1 MALIAE
7 TPHLDQPAIRG
18 PRYTRQRRFVPI
30 LVTLFLLSVLAPI
43 SFSIGSVLL
52 NPYRVVLLLAFFP
65 TFLRWINRKAGPILL
80 PDVLLLCFAL
90 WASMTFAIA
99 HGVTEAIEPSG
110 AHPAR
115 NVWRLS
121 ARPRLYP
128 RHVEFSIAVTFA
140 LSDCGRDD
148 SVCDGRSPLPPDR
161 SFLTYSAPSQTCLIK
176 SPRGRAG
183 VSTARKWFSSIPFSM
198 AYFVPLLWG

>member
-1 MALIAE
+1 M
-7 TPHLDQPAIRG
+7 
-18 PRYTRQRRFVPI
+18 
-30 LVTLFLLSVLAPI
+30 
-43 SFSIGSVLL
+43 
-52 NPYRVVLLLAFFP
+52 LLLAFFP
-65 TFLRWINRKAGPILL
+65 TFLRWIGRKAGPILL

-110 AHPAR
+110 VLLLETFGAYLLAR
-115 NVWRLS
+115 VYIRDISSFRSLSRL
-121 ARPRLYP
+121 LFLI
-128 RHVEFSIAVTFA
+128 VVV
-140 LSDCGRDD
+140 DD

-161 SFLTYSAPSQTCLIK
+161 SFLTYSAPSQTCLIQ

-198 AYFVPLLWG
+198 AHFVPLRWG